1 MTGHSDA
8 VVRHNEETGCIL
20 LSLPRGN
27 IMQNYKRKQ
36 NYNNKTT
43 TKTQLRCTSLCQQEL
58 SLTAISKLGDRGLY
72 WLSHLN
78 GLMTLSL

>member
-1 MTGHSDA
+1 
-8 VVRHNEETGCIL
+8 
-20 LSLPRGN
+20 
-27 IMQNYKRKQ
+27 MQNYKRKQ